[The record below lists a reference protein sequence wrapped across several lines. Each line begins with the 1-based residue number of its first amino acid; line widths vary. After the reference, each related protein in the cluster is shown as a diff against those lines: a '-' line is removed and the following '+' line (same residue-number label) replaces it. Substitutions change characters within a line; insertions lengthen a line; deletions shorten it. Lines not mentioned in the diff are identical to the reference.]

1 MKLREIFA
9 ETASAGSTS
18 SGSVATVVP
27 GKKSPSVSKRKNKN
41 GTVKN
46 ALDTNDNIFG
56 NTVLKR

>member
-1 MKLREIFA
+1 MKIREIFR
-9 ETASAGSTS
+9 ETASTGSTS
-18 SGSVATVVP
+18 AGAVASVVSN
-27 GKKSPSVSKRKNKN
+27 KKTKTTTRKNKN

>member
-1 MKLREIFA
+1 MKIRELFI

-18 SGSVATVVP
+18 SGSVAPVVSP
-27 GKKSPSVSKRKNKN
+27 KKTKTTTRKNKN

>member
-1 MKLREIFA
+1 MLIREIFK

-18 SGSVATVVP
+18 AGAVSSVVSN
-27 GKKSPSVSKRKNKN
+27 KKAKPSVRKNKN

>member
-1 MKLREIFA
+1 MLIREIFT

-18 SGSVATVVP
+18 AGGVASVVSN
-27 GKKSPSVSKRKNKN
+27 KKTKTTTRKNKN

>member
-1 MKLREIFA
+1 MKIREIFA

-18 SGSVATVVP
+18 AGGVATTIST
-27 GKKSPSVSKRKNKN
+27 KKSKTSTRKNKD

-56 NTVLKR
+56 NPVLKR